1 MSGFKILT
9 TVTESIFLLMAD
21 INELS
26 EIGIATWL
34 QIPEAKYT
42 LMTLSPAIF
51 FVSIS
56 SVIRGYFNGRQ
67 KMSATAKSQTVEQVF
82 KTALTIKCN
91 IES

>member
-1 MSGFKILT
+1 M
-9 TVTESIFLLMAD
+9 
-21 INELS
+21 
-26 EIGIATWL
+26 IANYWL
-34 QIPEAKYT
+34 QIPEAEYT

-82 KTALTIKCN
+82 KTTLTIIIVEIVAICTNVYHKRTVLHTKFL
-91 IES
+91 ESRC